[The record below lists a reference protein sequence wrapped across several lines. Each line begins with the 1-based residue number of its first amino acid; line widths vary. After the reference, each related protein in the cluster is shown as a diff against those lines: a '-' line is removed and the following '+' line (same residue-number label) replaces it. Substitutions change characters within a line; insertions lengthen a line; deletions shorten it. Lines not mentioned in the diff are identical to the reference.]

1 MVEGEDKGRG
11 YGAPFNEKGGFPI
24 LMFNRDAIEGY

>member
-11 YGAPFNEKGGFPI
+11 YGAPFNEKRGCPI
-24 LMFNRDAIEGY
+24 LMFNLDAIGGY